1 MQAMSVLMTEEMG
14 ESRRGVVQVRIRLA
28 FTANIN
34 FRARRFRC
42 HNLNIIPSGKIV
54 VMLPDVQDLHDQ
66 ANRNLID
73 FLRIELDLGFTFAS
87 VAKTE
92 HDMGNLE
99 HAEQS
104 KQRAITAI
112 ESVRYFEER
121 VPNRDAK
128 RSIADRCAELERV
141 IAAIDAGESRSTLP
155 RPE

>member
-1 MQAMSVLMTEEMG
+1 
-14 ESRRGVVQVRIRLA
+14 
-28 FTANIN
+28 
-34 FRARRFRC
+34 
-42 HNLNIIPSGKIV
+42 
-54 VMLPDVQDLHDQ
+54 MLPDVQDLHDQ

-121 VPNRDAK
+121 VPNQDAK